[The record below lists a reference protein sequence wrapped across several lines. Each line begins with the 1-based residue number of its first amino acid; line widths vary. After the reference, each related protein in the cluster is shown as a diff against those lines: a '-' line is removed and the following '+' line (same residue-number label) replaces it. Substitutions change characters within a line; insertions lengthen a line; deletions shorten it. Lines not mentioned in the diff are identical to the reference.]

1 MPSSDSAVDE
11 MLQTDLLVIGAGVS
25 GYCAAIQAARAGCDV
40 VLLEKDE
47 VLGGNSG
54 PNCGVHITGADRYH
68 HYSSE
73 TGLIAELSEQQ
84 AWCRAQTQVSPG
96 TLNCN
101 ISRRWE
107 AVVQTTL
114 EAAGVRVLK
123 RHYATSPIVERGR
136 IVAVVVEDLAAFRT
150 KRIEV
155 RHCVV
160 EASGDGEVGV
170 RAGAG
175 YRYGREARR
184 EHDER
189 SAPLEADRL
198 VQGTSLMAIAQNAHR
213 PIEFIPPPGL
223 PPYQARLWFHQPGDG
238 WHERTFREDRDLI
251 FLYLTETGGNRDT
264 IRDDAAIYEDL
275 LKQLWAEWDHIKNG
289 PHAEDAR
296 TWDLAW
302 VSPKAGKRE
311 SRRLLGDVILTQNDL
326 ETGRH
331 FPDAVAYGGFDI
343 DIHEPHGDT
352 ADIVSYSIPPLYSIP
367 LRCLFSKDVENLLLA
382 GRLVSTTHMAH
393 ASVRVM
399 RTGAVI
405 GQAVGMAA
413 ALCKAHGCT
422 PRGLAQ
428 RHVDELQQRLLR
440 ADATILHVPNQ
451 DDADLART
459 ARVEATSH
467 ETFNDQ
473 RPATFLPLDGLR
485 GLVLYDWPT
494 SLRRVEVYL
503 RNEGAEAR
511 RVAASL
517 QRARPE
523 RRWKPHAEF
532 TAHRWRDLRLERFD
546 TVADTT
552 IDVPGNFEGWLPL
565 PLADNLELTEKEPTS
580 EEDRLLIALGPCDG
594 VSWARADRPCE
605 IVAVVERDEAD
616 PAWRFTS
623 DGSSEGAKVE
633 YPDPNMPPKC
643 EPPGKRLLVRLDPA
657 PPVGEATNVVNG
669 YARRFST
676 APANLWIARRGE
688 PLPQSLT
695 LEFPT
700 AVTFDTVQLTFDTI
714 YDDYHDMPHN
724 YGPRAA
730 GMCVKDYRLEVR
742 QGDRWREVTAAQ
754 DNYHRFRVHRFDP
767 VTTASL
773 RLTVSAIHDPA
784 RYTARVYEIRVYHNG
799 E

>member
-1 MPSSDSAVDE
+1 MPSSHNTADE
-11 MLQTDLLVIGAGVS
+11 KLQTDVLVIGAGVS

-84 AWCRAQTQVSPG
+84 AWCGAQTRVSPG

-107 AVVQTTL
+107 AVVQTAL
-114 EAAGVRVLK
+114 EAAGVRLLK
-123 RHYATSPIVERGR
+123 RHYATGPIVDEGR
-136 IVAVVVEDLAAFRT
+136 IVAVVVEDLAAFCR
-150 KRIEV
+150 KRIDV

-160 EASGDGEVGV
+160 EASGDGQIGV
-170 RAGAG
+170 LAGAG
-175 YRYGREARR
+175 YRYGREALR

-198 VQGTSLMAIAQNAHR
+198 VQGTSLMAVAQNTHR
-213 PIEFIPPPGL
+213 PVEFIPPPGL
-223 PPYQARLWFHQPGDG
+223 PVFQSRLWFHEPGDG

-264 IRDDAAIYEDL
+264 IRDDATIYEDL

-289 PHAEDAR
+289 PHRKDAR
-296 TWDLAW
+296 TWDLLW

-326 ETGRH
+326 EAGRH
-331 FPDAVAYGGFDI
+331 FADAVAYGGFDI
-343 DIHEPHGDT
+343 DVHEPHGDT

-367 LRCLFSKDVENLLLA
+367 LRCLVSKDVENLFLA
-382 GRLVSTTHMAH
+382 GRLVSTTHVAH
-393 ASVRVM
+393 ASLRVM

-413 ALCKAHGCT
+413 ALCKAHGCM
-422 PRGLAQ
+422 PRDLAQ
-428 RHVDELQQRLLR
+428 QHVDELQQRLLR

-459 ARVEATSH
+459 ARATATSQ

-473 RPATFLPLDGLR
+473 QPATFLPLDRPR
-485 GLVLYDWPT
+485 GLILYDWPM

-503 RNEGAEAR
+503 KNDGLEDR
-511 RVAASL
+511 RVAAALLRS
-517 QRARPE
+517 RPE
-523 RRWKPHAEF
+523 RRWKTHAEF
-532 TAHRWRDLRLERFD
+532 TAHRWRDPRLERFA
-546 TVADTT
+546 TLADGT
-552 IDVPGNFEGWLPL
+552 IEVPGNFEGWLPL
-565 PLADNLELTEKEPTS
+565 PWADNLELTEKDPTR
-580 EEDRLLIALGPCDG
+580 EEDRLLIALGPRDG
-594 VSWARADRPCE
+594 VWWARAERACE
-605 IVAVVERDEAD
+605 IAAVVERDEAD

-623 DGSSEGAKVE
+623 GGSSEGAKVE
-633 YPDPNMPPKC
+633 YPDPNMPAKC

-657 PPVGEATNVVNG
+657 PPVGEASNVVNG

-676 APANLWIARRGE
+676 APTNLWIARRGE

-700 AVTFDTVQLTFDTI
+700 PATFDTVQLTFDTI
-714 YDDYHDMPHN
+714 SDDYHDMPHN

-730 GMCVKDYRLEVR
+730 GPCVKDYRLEVR
-742 QGDRWREVTAAQ
+742 RDDRWRQVTATQ

-767 VTTASL
+767 VTTDAL
-773 RLTVSAIHDPA
+773 RLTVSAIQDPD
-784 RYTARVYEIRVYHNG
+784 RYTARVYEIRVYHDG